1 MATGTNAI
9 ATREDAN
16 NKNPGVYTNDL
27 KRCITFNSAGAAGL
41 GVLNIDRYKSN
52 PNRLVRYS
60 DLIASTIIFQFVI
73 NVSSDSSL
81 YDKGPITLN
90 TTGVADNSLTV
101 AYARNTESTEIEQ
114 QDSEFSDASILIS
127 PIDEVLQIAQ
137 DFEEQN
143 YILGSD
149 PSTTTPTDPSSLNPD
164 PIVPDMPDLPVN
176 PDAEAAL
183 ITLTKGSNTSNLL
196 GSTIYGPS
204 TVLGNKTIKYTLY
217 NKLYSTSDAGTY
229 TLKYS
234 GAKFLRNRDNVY
246 PKGKIN
252 VSSSSSS
259 QYQSI
264 TVNGP
269 GIYTFNA
276 YWKKSTV
283 AGPITPPTP
292 TTYTFKLRFLL
303 HGINFSILRIMFDC
317 DIYTSNGTL
326 IGSYSTPPAGV
337 IYNNSEIPI
346 DSGETG
352 GQTYYYMDLWTGNSI
367 PYYVK
372 VKGVSFSYSA
382 SGSTSGGSSVN
393 VTWTGTNVA
402 SRNERYTGSNPSI
415 PITPGDPNA
424 AGNFYTLNPRA
435 NVYSMEYD
443 VASM

>member
-16 NKNPGVYTNDL
+16 NKNPGVYTDDL

-90 TTGVADNSLTV
+90 TVGVADNSLIV

-114 QDSEFSDASILIS
+114 QDSEFSDASIPIS
-127 PIDEVLQIAQ
+127 PSDEVLQIAQ

-149 PSTTTPTDPSSLNPD
+149 PSTTTPIDPSVDQPFD
-164 PIVPDMPDLPVN
+164 PITPPV
-176 PDAEAAL
+176 DGSDDQVAL
-183 ITLTKGSNTSNLL
+183 ITLTKGSNASNLL

-204 TVLGNKTIKYTLY
+204 TVLSNKTIKYTLY

-246 PKGKIN
+246 PKGKIT

-264 TVNGP
+264 MVNGP

-276 YWKKSTV
+276 YWKKSAV

-292 TTYTFKLRFLL
+292 TTYTFKLIFPLR
-303 HGINFSILRIMFDC
+303 GINFSILRIMFDC

-337 IYNNSEIPI
+337 IYNHGEIPI
-346 DSGETG
+346 DSVKTDN
-352 GQTYYYMDLWTGNSI
+352 QTYYYMDLWAGNSI

-372 VKGVSFSYSA
+372 VKSASFSYSA
-382 SGSTSGGSSVN
+382 SGAASGSSSVN
-393 VTWTGTNVA
+393 VTWTGTNVT

-415 PITPGDPNA
+415 PITPGDPNVV
-424 AGNFYTLNPRA
+424 GNYYALNPRT
-435 NVYSMEYD
+435 NIYSMEYD

>member
-9 ATREDAN
+9 ATREDVN
-16 NKNPGVYTNDL
+16 NKNPGVYTDDL

-90 TTGVADNSLTV
+90 TVGVADNSLTV

-114 QDSEFSDASILIS
+114 QDSEFSDASIPIS
-127 PIDEVLQIAQ
+127 PVDEVLQIAQ

-149 PSTTTPTDPSSLNPD
+149 PSTTTPIDPSVEQPFD
-164 PIVPDMPDLPVN
+164 PITPPV
-176 PDAEAAL
+176 DGSGDQVAL

-234 GAKFLRNRDNVY
+234 GAAFLRNRDNHY
-246 PKGKIN
+246 PKGKIT

-276 YWKKSTV
+276 YWKKSAVT
-283 AGPITPPTP
+283 GPITPPTP

-303 HGINFSILRIMFDC
+303 SVLNGINISKLRITFDC

-326 IGSYSTPPAGV
+326 IDSYSTPPAGV
-337 IYNNSEIPI
+337 IYNYSEIPI
-346 DSGETG
+346 DSVKTNN
-352 GQTYYYMDLWTGNSI
+352 QTYYYMDLWTGNSI
-367 PYYVK
+367 PYYVR
-372 VKGVSFSYSA
+372 VKSASFSYTTS
-382 SGSTSGGSSVN
+382 SGTN
-393 VTWTGTNVA
+393 VTWTKA
-402 SRNERYTGSNPSI
+402 SVTAQNNRYTGSNPSI
-415 PITPGDPNA
+415 PIVPGDPNA
-424 AGNFYTLNPRA
+424 VGNFYTLNPRT
-435 NVYSMEYD
+435 NVYSMEYN
-443 VASM
+443 VAIA

>member
-73 NVSSDSSL
+73 NVSSDASL

-149 PSTTTPTDPSSLNPD
+149 HGTTTPIDPSVEEPFD
-164 PIVPDMPDLPVN
+164 PITPPV
-176 PDAEAAL
+176 DGSGDQVAL

-276 YWKKSTV
+276 YWKKSAV

-292 TTYTFKLRFLL
+292 TTYTFKLRFSLR
-303 HGINFSILRIMFDC
+303 GINFSILRIMFDC

-415 PITPGDPNA
+415 PITPGDPNV
-424 AGNFYTLNPRA
+424 AGNFYTLNPRS

>member
-16 NKNPGVYTNDL
+16 NKNPGVYTDDL

-41 GVLNIDRYKSN
+41 GILNIDRYKSN

-73 NVSSDSSL
+73 NVSSDASL

-114 QDSEFSDASILIS
+114 QDSEFSDASMLIS

-149 PSTTTPTDPSSLNPD
+149 PSTTTPIDPSVEQPFD
-164 PIVPDMPDLPVN
+164 PITPPVV
-176 PDAEAAL
+176 DGSEDQVAL

-234 GAKFLRNRDNVY
+234 GAKFIRNRDNVY
-246 PKGKIN
+246 PKGKIT

-276 YWKKSTV
+276 YWKKSAVT
-283 AGPITPPTP
+283 GPITPPTP
-292 TTYTFKLRFLL
+292 TTYTFKLIFPLR
-303 HGINFSILRIMFDC
+303 GINFSILRITFDC

-337 IYNNSEIPI
+337 IYNHGEIPI
-346 DSGETG
+346 DSVKTDN
-352 GQTYYYMDLWTGNSI
+352 QTYYYMDLWTGNSI

-372 VKGVSFSYSA
+372 VKGVSFSYASTS
-382 SGSTSGGSSVN
+382 SGSN
-393 VTWTGTNVA
+393 ITWTGTNVT
-402 SRNERYTGSNPSI
+402 SRNERYGGPAIPS
-415 PITPGDPNA
+415 PTPGDPNRV
-424 AGNFYTLNPRA
+424 GNFYALNPRT
-435 NVYSMEYD
+435 NIYSMEYD

>member
-73 NVSSDSSL
+73 DVSSDASL

-90 TTGVADNSLTV
+90 TVGVADNSLTV

-143 YILGSD
+143 YILGTD
-149 PSTTTPTDPSSLNPD
+149 HGTTTPIDPSVEEPFD
-164 PIVPDMPDLPVN
+164 PITPPV
-176 PDAEAAL
+176 DGSGDQVTL

-196 GSTIYGPS
+196 DSTIYGPS

-217 NKLYSTSDAGTY
+217 NKIYSTSDAGTY

-234 GAKFLRNRDNVY
+234 GAEFLRNRDNVY

-276 YWKKSTV
+276 YWKKSAV

-292 TTYTFKLRFLL
+292 TTYTFKLIFPLR
-303 HGINFSILRIMFDC
+303 GINFSILRIMFDC

-337 IYNNSEIPI
+337 IYNHDEIPI
-346 DSGETG
+346 DSVKTDN
-352 GQTYYYMDLWTGNSI
+352 QTYYYMDLWTGNSI

-393 VTWTGTNVA
+393 VTWTGTNVT

-415 PITPGDPNA
+415 PVTPGDPNTV
-424 AGNFYTLNPRA
+424 GNFYALNPRT

-443 VASM
+443 VTHM

>member
-16 NKNPGVYTNDL
+16 NKNPGVYTDDL

-90 TTGVADNSLTV
+90 TNGVADNS
-101 AYARNTESTEIEQ
+101 
-114 QDSEFSDASILIS
+114 SEA
-127 PIDEVLQIAQ
+127 V
-137 DFEEQN
+137 
-143 YILGSD
+143 
-149 PSTTTPTDPSSLNPD
+149 
-164 PIVPDMPDLPVN
+164 
-176 PDAEAAL
+176 L

-234 GAKFLRNRDNVY
+234 GAAFLKNRDGIY
-246 PKGKIN
+246 PKGKIT

-276 YWKKSTV
+276 YWKKSAVT
-283 AGPITPPTP
+283 GPITPPTP

-303 HGINFSILRIMFDC
+303 SVLSGINFSKLRITFDC

-326 IGSYSTPPAGV
+326 IDSYSTPPAGV
-337 IYNNSEIPI
+337 IYNDSEIPI
-346 DSGETG
+346 DSGNTG
-352 GQTYYYMDLWTGNSI
+352 SQTYYYMDLWTGNSI
-367 PYYVK
+367 PYYVR
-372 VKGVSFSYSA
+372 VKSASFSYTTS
-382 SGSTSGGSSVN
+382 SGTN
-393 VTWTGTNVA
+393 VTWTKA
-402 SRNERYTGSNPSI
+402 SITARNNRYTGSNPSI
-415 PITPGDPNA
+415 PIAPGDPNA
-424 AGNFYTLNPRA
+424 VGNYYALNPRT
-435 NVYSMEYD
+435 NVYSMEYN
-443 VASM
+443 VAIA

>member
-73 NVSSDSSL
+73 NVSSDASL

-90 TTGVADNSLTV
+90 TAGVADNS
-101 AYARNTESTEIEQ
+101 
-114 QDSEFSDASILIS
+114 SE
-127 PIDEVLQIAQ
+127 
-137 DFEEQN
+137 
-143 YILGSD
+143 
-149 PSTTTPTDPSSLNPD
+149 T
-164 PIVPDMPDLPVN
+164 
-176 PDAEAAL
+176 AL

-246 PKGKIN
+246 PKGKIT

-276 YWKKSTV
+276 YWKKSAV

-292 TTYTFKLRFLL
+292 TTYTFKLRFSLR
-303 HGINFSILRIMFDC
+303 GINFSILRIMFDC

-415 PITPGDPNA
+415 PITPGDPNV
-424 AGNFYTLNPRA
+424 AGNFYTLNPRT

>member
-9 ATREDAN
+9 ATREDVN
-16 NKNPGVYTNDL
+16 NKNPGVYTDDL

-90 TTGVADNSLTV
+90 TIGVVDNS
-101 AYARNTESTEIEQ
+101 
-114 QDSEFSDASILIS
+114 SE
-127 PIDEVLQIAQ
+127 
-137 DFEEQN
+137 
-143 YILGSD
+143 
-149 PSTTTPTDPSSLNPD
+149 T
-164 PIVPDMPDLPVN
+164 
-176 PDAEAAL
+176 AL

-234 GAKFLRNRDNVY
+234 GAAFLRNRDNYY
-246 PKGKIN
+246 PKGKIT

-269 GIYTFNA
+269 GIYIFNA
-276 YWKKSTV
+276 YWKKSTNV
-283 AGPITPPTP
+283 GPITPPTP

-303 HGINFSILRIMFDC
+303 HDINFRILRITFDC

-326 IGSYSTPPAGV
+326 INSYSTPPVGV
-337 IYNNSEIPI
+337 IYNDSEIPI
-346 DSGETG
+346 DSGGTST
-352 GQTYYYMDLWTGNSI
+352 QTYYYIDLWTGNSI

-372 VKGVSFSYSA
+372 VKSASFSYSA
-382 SGSTSGGSSVN
+382 SGAASGSSSVN
-393 VTWTGTNVA
+393 VTWTGTNVT
-402 SRNERYTGSNPSI
+402 SRNKRYTGSNPSI
-415 PITPGDPNA
+415 PITPGDPNVV
-424 AGNFYTLNPRA
+424 GNYYALNPRT

-443 VASM
+443 VTHM

>member
-73 NVSSDSSL
+73 NVSSDASL

-114 QDSEFSDASILIS
+114 QDSEFSDASIPIS

-149 PSTTTPTDPSSLNPD
+149 PSTTTPIEPSVEQPFD
-164 PIVPDMPDLPVN
+164 PITPPV
-176 PDAEAAL
+176 DGSEDQVAL

-204 TVLGNKTIKYTLY
+204 TVLSNKTINYTLY
-217 NKLYSTSDAGTY
+217 NKIYSTSDAGTY

-234 GAKFLRNRDNVY
+234 GAAFLKNRDGIY
-246 PKGKIN
+246 PKGKIT

-276 YWKKSTV
+276 YWKKSAV

-292 TTYTFKLRFLL
+292 TTYTFKLIFPLR
-303 HGINFSILRIMFDC
+303 GINFSILRITFDC

-337 IYNNSEIPI
+337 IYNHGEIPI
-346 DSGETG
+346 DSVKTDN
-352 GQTYYYMDLWTGNSI
+352 QTYYYMDLWTGNSI

-372 VKGVSFSYSA
+372 VKGVSFSYASA
-382 SGSTSGGSSVN
+382 SSGSN
-393 VTWTGTNVA
+393 ITWTKA
-402 SRNERYTGSNPSI
+402 SVTARNERYTGSNPSI

-424 AGNFYTLNPRA
+424 VGNYYALNPRT

-443 VASM
+443 VASI

>member
-16 NKNPGVYTNDL
+16 NKNPGVYTDDL

-73 NVSSDSSL
+73 NVSSDASL

-90 TTGVADNSLTV
+90 TVGVADNSLIV

-114 QDSEFSDASILIS
+114 QDSEFSDASIPIS

-149 PSTTTPTDPSSLNPD
+149 PSTTTPIDPSVEQPFD
-164 PIVPDMPDLPVN
+164 PITPPV
-176 PDAEAAL
+176 DGSEDQVAL
-183 ITLTKGSNTSNLL
+183 IALTKGSNTSNLL

-246 PKGKIN
+246 PKGKIT

-269 GIYTFNA
+269 GMYTFNA
-276 YWKKSTV
+276 YWKKSAV
-283 AGPITPPTP
+283 AGPIIPPTP
-292 TTYTFKLRFLL
+292 TTYTFKLIFPLR
-303 HGINFSILRIMFDC
+303 GINFSILRIMFDC

-337 IYNNSEIPI
+337 IYNHGEIPI
-346 DSGETG
+346 DSVKTDN
-352 GQTYYYMDLWTGNSI
+352 QTYYYMDLWAGNSI

-372 VKGVSFSYSA
+372 VKSASFSYSA
-382 SGSTSGGSSVN
+382 SGAASGSSAVN
-393 VTWTGTNVA
+393 VTWTGTNVT

-415 PITPGDPNA
+415 PITPGDPNVV
-424 AGNFYTLNPRA
+424 GNYYALNPRT
-435 NVYSMEYD
+435 NIYSMEYD

>member
-41 GVLNIDRYKSN
+41 GILNIDRYKSN

-73 NVSSDSSL
+73 NVSSDASL

-149 PSTTTPTDPSSLNPD
+149 PSTTTPIDPSVERPVD
-164 PIVPDMPDLPVN
+164 PVTPPV
-176 PDAEAAL
+176 DGSGDQVAL

-217 NKLYSTSDAGTY
+217 NKIYSTSDAGTY

-234 GAKFLRNRDNVY
+234 GAAFLKNRDGIY
-246 PKGKIN
+246 PKGKIT

-276 YWKKSTV
+276 YWKKSAV

-292 TTYTFKLRFLL
+292 TTYTFKLRFPLR
-303 HGINFSILRIMFDC
+303 GINFSILRIMFDC

-337 IYNNSEIPI
+337 IYNNNEIPI
-346 DSGETG
+346 DSGETSS
-352 GQTYYYMDLWTGNSI
+352 QTYYYMDLWTGNSI

-393 VTWTGTNVA
+393 VTWTGTNVT

-415 PITPGDPNA
+415 PVTPGDPNVT
-424 AGNFYTLNPRA
+424 GNFYTLNPRA

>member
-16 NKNPGVYTNDL
+16 NKNPGVYTDDL

-73 NVSSDSSL
+73 NVSSDASL

-90 TTGVADNSLTV
+90 TVGVADNSLTV

-114 QDSEFSDASILIS
+114 QDSEFSDASIPIS

-149 PSTTTPTDPSSLNPD
+149 PSTTTPIDPSVEGPFD
-164 PIVPDMPDLPVN
+164 PITPPV
-176 PDAEAAL
+176 DAEDQVAL

-196 GSTIYGPS
+196 DSTIYGPS

-276 YWKKSTV
+276 YWKKSAVT
-283 AGPITPPTP
+283 GPITPPTP
-292 TTYTFKLRFLL
+292 TTYTFKLRFPLR
-303 HGINFSILRIMFDC
+303 GINFSILRIMFDC

-337 IYNNSEIPI
+337 IYNNGEIPI

-352 GQTYYYMDLWTGNSI
+352 SQTYYYMDLWAGNSI

-372 VKGVSFSYSA
+372 VKGVSFSYSTSGAA
-382 SGSTSGGSSVN
+382 SGSSSVN
-393 VTWTGTNVA
+393 VTWTGTNIIA
-402 SRNERYTGSNPSI
+402 RNERYTGSSPSI
-415 PITPGDPNA
+415 PVTPGDPNTV
-424 AGNFYTLNPRA
+424 GNYYALNPRT
-435 NVYSMEYD
+435 NIYSMEYD